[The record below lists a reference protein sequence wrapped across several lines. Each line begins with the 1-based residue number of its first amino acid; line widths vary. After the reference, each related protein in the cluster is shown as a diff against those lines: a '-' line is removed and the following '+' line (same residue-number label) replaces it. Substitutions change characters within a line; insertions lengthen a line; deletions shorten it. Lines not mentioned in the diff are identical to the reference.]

1 MSSVV
6 RIGSVSKVNYEDG
19 TIEVTYEDRAD
30 SVTDEIC
37 MVSNA
42 MYRMPVV
49 GKLVCVLH
57 NSDSQEMG
65 TCIGTIWNEDNKPVE
80 GKKGRYRHDY
90 NDEQGKAFE
99 QYTGPGLKSYQFEI
113 QLVSKL
119 GVNPRKIFDALMKHC
134 EAGTIDYFILNNKPM
149 SQNPFKLTKVTTGWG
164 AVHRFWGLKDGKV
177 TLTLEEYAP

>member
-1 MSSVV
+1 MSSSYPITGSTSSNWATHSV
-6 RIGSVSKVNYEDG
+6 IG
-19 TIEVTYEDRAD
+19 
-30 SVTDEIC
+30 
-37 MVSNA
+37 
-42 MYRMPVV
+42 
-49 GKLVCVLH
+49 GKDK
-57 NSDSQEMG
+57 SE
-65 TCIGTIWNEDNKPVE
+65 
-80 GKKGRYRHDY
+80 
-90 NDEQGKAFE
+90 
-99 QYTGPGLKSYQFEI
+99 YTGPGLKSYQFEI

>member
-1 MSSVV
+1 MLC
-6 RIGSVSKVNYEDG
+6 G
-19 TIEVTYEDRAD
+19 TDIYG
-30 SVTDEIC
+30 I
-37 MVSNA
+37 
-42 MYRMPVV
+42 
-49 GKLVCVLH
+49 KLACLDTCQYH
-57 NSDSQEMG
+57 RKYIKQLGHAQCNRRQRQERVHG
-65 TCIGTIWNEDNKPVE
+65 AG
-80 GKKGRYRHDY
+80 
-90 NDEQGKAFE
+90 
-99 QYTGPGLKSYQFEI
+99 FEI